1 MNSFLFIIII
11 QMSNKK
17 IDINP
22 NLFNIGGSLKT
33 RKKRE
38 KKQKSTNVP
47 LISPNVLKNK
57 LLKRIKEHKIK
68 ETENLEN
75 NKRKLPEING
85 ENIGGN
91 NGGNTN
97 NNSIATDL
105 GNYTDE
111 FNDSINYLQTLS
123 KQKKIDEQKDIFE
136 KNKQKRKED
145 LERKTVKNYQSI
157 LSSPTNLPNV
167 NIELPDELKEQLI
180 TINTQPQINYT
191 AEPITLT
198 SYSVDEVPYGCL
210 KNGIKPTYKV
220 WNKTHKN
227 ISDTSVTNMQPLVLE
242 PKVALL
248 EPKVA
253 LLEPKVALLEPKV
266 ALLKPNITTQT
277 NERENRLNNL
287 KNKIKEKQN
296 IINNGNN
303 VTNITDTQE
312 VIHTNNEINS
322 ANSMETSQIPTKK
335 FIKKTICR
343 KYTLGKSKIK
353 KTIGVLIKD
362 RGTRKQV
369 ISAHRD
375 LKKKS
380 INDIKS
386 YLKDHNLIKIG
397 STAPNDVIR
406 KLYES
411 SMLAGE
417 ITNSNTDTLIH
428 NLMKDDKEL

>member
-1 MNSFLFIIII
+1 
-11 QMSNKK
+11 MSNKK

-22 NLFNIGGSLKT
+22 DLFNIGGSSKT

-38 KKQKSTNVP
+38 KKQKPTNVP

-75 NKRKLPEING
+75 NKRKLPEITG
-85 ENIGGN
+85 ENIGG
-91 NGGNTN
+91 
-97 NNSIATDL
+97 SIKVNPDNKSNITDL

-123 KQKKIDEQKDIFE
+123 KQKKIDEQKDVFE

-157 LSSPTNLPNV
+157 LSSPTNLPIV
-167 NIELPDELKEQLI
+167 NIDLPEELKEQLI
-180 TINTQPQINYT
+180 TVNTTPQINYT

-198 SYSVDEVPYGCL
+198 PYSVDEVPYGCL

-227 ISDTSVTNMQPLVLE
+227 MSDTSITIAQPNLPLVVE

-248 EPKVA
+248 EP
-253 LLEPKVALLEPKV
+253 
-266 ALLKPNITTQT
+266 NINTLI

-296 IINNGNN
+296 IIDKEN
-303 VTNITDTQE
+303 NITSVVTDVPVRQE
-312 VIHTNNEINS
+312 VINNSINNPEINPAIS
-322 ANSMETSQIPTKK
+322 INETSPIPTKK

-369 ISAHRD
+369 LSAHRD

-397 STAPNDVIR
+397 SSAPNDVIR

>member
-1 MNSFLFIIII
+1 
-11 QMSNKK
+11 MSNKK

-22 NLFNIGGSLKT
+22 DLFNIGGSSKT

-38 KKQKSTNVP
+38 KKQKPTNVP

-85 ENIGGN
+85 ENTGGN
-91 NGGNTN
+91 NKVSTDNKL
-97 NNSIATDL
+97 NSTDL

-123 KQKKIDEQKDIFE
+123 KQKKVDEQKDIFE

-157 LSSPTNLPNV
+157 LSSPTNLPIV
-167 NIELPDELKEQLI
+167 NIELPEELKEQLI
-180 TINTQPQINYT
+180 TVNTSPQINYT

-198 SYSVDEVPYGCL
+198 PYTVDEVPYGCL

-227 ISDTSVTNMQPLVLE
+227 ISDTSVTISQ
-242 PKVALL
+242 
-248 EPKVA
+248 
-253 LLEPKVALLEPKV
+253 
-266 ALLKPNITTQT
+266 PNIITQT
-277 NERENRLNNL
+277 SERENRLNNL

-296 IINNGNN
+296 VIDKKN
-303 VTNITDTQE
+303 NITPVVTDVTDIPDIPATQE
-312 VIHTNNEINS
+312 VINNIINP
-322 ANSMETSQIPTKK
+322 ANSIMVSEIPTKK

-369 ISAHRD
+369 LYAHRE

>member
-1 MNSFLFIIII
+1 
-11 QMSNKK
+11 MSNKK

-22 NLFNIGGSLKT
+22 DLFNIGGSSKT

-38 KKQKSTNVP
+38 KKEKLTNVP

-75 NKRKLPEING
+75 NKKKLPEING
-85 ENIGGN
+85 ENNYNKTKIN
-91 NGGNTN
+91 D
-97 NNSIATDL
+97 SIDL
-105 GNYTDE
+105 GNYNDE

-123 KQKKIDEQKDIFE
+123 KQKKMDSQKEMFE
-136 KNKQKRKED
+136 KNKQKRKEE

-157 LSSPTNLPNV
+157 LSSPIV
-167 NIELPDELKEQLI
+167 NIELPEELKEQLI
-180 TINTQPQINYT
+180 IVNTPPQINYNT
-191 AEPITLT
+191 EPITLT
-198 SYSVDEVPYGCL
+198 PYTVDQVPYGCL
-210 KNGIKPTYKV
+210 KNGIKPTYKI

-227 ISDTSVTNMQPLVLE
+227 ISDMSLSNSQPNLSLVVEPKVAALE
-242 PKVALL
+242 PKVATLG
-248 EPKVA
+248 
-253 LLEPKVALLEPKV
+253 
-266 ALLKPNITTQT
+266 PNIISQT

-296 IINNGNN
+296 IINKDNNDISNDVHYTQEIYNN
-303 VTNITDTQE
+303 VLESNNLINLSSTNSIGG
-312 VIHTNNEINS
+312 TNNYVNS
-322 ANSMETSQIPTKK
+322 SIIEPSIQIPTKK

-369 ISAHRD
+369 LSAHRD
-375 LKKKS
+375 LKQKS